1 MKPTPDNLNFL
12 GLRTAIYHVPDLA
25 RGKVWYSK
33 VLGIEPYFDQPFYVG
48 FNVGGYELGL
58 DPDPSSSAGAGAGG
72 VVVYWGVSD
81 ADAALNRLLSLGAS
95 ERTNVQNVGVFTDVR
110 DLQRQLKAKGVAL
123 QTEAD
128 ETSMGPAS
136 FMVVDPDGNPILVD
150 QHV

>member
-1 MKPTPDNLNFL
+1 MKSSPGNPNFL
-12 GLRTAIYHVPDLA
+12 GLRTTIYHVPDLA

-95 ERTNVQNVGVFTDVR
+95 ERTNVQNVGEGIRVATVLDPFGNVFG
-110 DLQRQLKAKGVAL
+110 LIENPHFKL
-123 QTEAD
+123 
-128 ETSMGPAS
+128 TSE
-136 FMVVDPDGNPILVD
+136 
-150 QHV
+150 